1 MASTRNTRRLT
12 ARSAVASTLLGVRPP
27 ELPTRSL
34 VATVELLGIA
44 PGTARVAISRMVVA
58 GELEATPVGYRLVGR
73 SLLAR
78 RSRQDLSRTG
88 APEPWSGRWCLAVAP
103 GEARPAAERA
113 ELRTA
118 LVALRHGELRE
129 GVWLRPDNLPA
140 GVLPDAE
147 ACVADRCTTFLTDPE
162 RPGTLA
168 ADLWDLEGWATSARG
183 LLGDLA
189 PLHGRLVDHDP
200 SALAAAFTV
209 AAEVL
214 RHLQADPL
222 LPVDLLPARWPGAE
236 LRGRYEAFDAAFK
249 TTLSAWLRAQ
259 PA

>member
-27 ELPTRSL
+27 ELPTRSI

-44 PGTARVAISRMVVA
+44 PGTARVAMSRMVAA
-58 GELEATPVGYRLVGR
+58 GDLEATPAGYRLVGR

-78 RSRQDLSRTG
+78 GSRQDLSRAG
-88 APEPWSGRWCLAVAP
+88 APEPWSGRWRLAVAP
-103 GEARPAAERA
+103 GEARPAAERS
-113 ELRTA
+113 ELRAA

-140 GVLPDAE
+140 EVLPDAE
-147 ACVADRCTTFLTDPE
+147 ACVAARCTTFLTDPDH
-162 RPGTLA
+162 PGALA
-168 ADLWDLEGWATSARG
+168 GELWDLDGWATSARR
-183 LLGDLA
+183 LLADVA
-189 PLHGRLVDHDP
+189 PLHHRLVDRDP
-200 SALAAAFTV
+200 SALATAFTL

-222 LPVDLLPARWPGAE
+222 LPVDLLPPRWPGDE
-236 LRGRYEAFDAAFK
+236 LRGAYEAFDAAFK
-249 TTLSAWLRAQ
+249 TTLSAWLRDHTG
-259 PA
+259 